1 MVFVFLIVHASC
13 TLSTKY
19 ISNSQNDSLTL
30 FVLCGARPLTDA
42 DFVKVVVRNPR
53 SVGSLSP
60 RVGASCK
67 AEDGRRQNRSEV
79 HLVSALKWSVK
90 GLRLDSGEI
99 LFTMR
104 QVEGL
109 FI

>member
-13 TLSTKY
+13 TLSTEY
-19 ISNSQNDSLTL
+19 ISNSQNDSL
-30 FVLCGARPLTDA
+30 ARPLTDT
-42 DFVKVVVRNPR
+42 DSVKVVVRNPG
-53 SVGSLSP
+53 SVGSLGP

-79 HLVSALKWSVK
+79 HLVFALKRPVK
-90 GLRLDSGEI
+90 GLWLDSGEI
-99 LFTMR
+99 LLAMR